1 MKKTVS
7 ILILLAITILSFG
20 LTSCGVNESPEEAE
34 RALRNEGYEVSV
46 SHIGDTTYISATRS
60 DGNFVSATYYPTA
73 DEADGVWNVLEEGME
88 ERLVEYAEKY
98 NLRERDFRYG
108 KDGRAIYFG
117 TKDAVRAAR

>member
-7 ILILLAITILSFG
+7 LLTLVAILILSFT

-34 RALRNEGYEVSV
+34 RALRDEGYEVSV
-46 SHIGDTTYISATRS
+46 SHIDGTTYISATRS

-73 DEADGVWNVLEEGME
+73 DEADGVWNVLEDEME
-88 ERLVEYAEKY
+88 EHLKEYAEKY

-108 KDGRAIYFG
+108 KDGRVIYFG
-117 TKDAVRAAR
+117 TKDAVKAAR